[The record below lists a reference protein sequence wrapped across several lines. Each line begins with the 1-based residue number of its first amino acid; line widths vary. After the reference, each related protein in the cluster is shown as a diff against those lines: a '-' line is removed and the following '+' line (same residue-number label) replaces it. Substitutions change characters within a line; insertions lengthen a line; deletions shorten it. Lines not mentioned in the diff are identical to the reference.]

1 MGFLVNHDSVEA
13 QSLSGGALR
22 QRLVDTKQL
31 PGTAC
36 LFDRVTFDA
45 GTAMD
50 LAVDATAVIWG
61 QVLAGSATL
70 LTNDAPRPLA
80 ELDAFLLPPG
90 FTGTLRSDDGAELV
104 VLTVPDAAGLD
115 PDLASIG
122 SQPQFVDLSLEPL
135 LQSEHDERKR
145 IYMAS
150 KALFGTTAVAGE
162 IVIFPPGS
170 SGKNHHHTGAEHFQ
184 YIMRGTG
191 TAFQNEQPHRIRPG
205 DLVYKYEGER
215 HFVQNDPDTEMAFVE
230 FFVPGVWET
239 EWADPA
245 LACTW
250 APTGTSISG
259 ETPTREIAA
268 HTSDGTVYEDV

>member
-1 MGFLVNHDSVEA
+1 MGFIVNRDSVEA
-13 QSLSGGALR
+13 QSLTGGALR
-22 QRLVDTKQL
+22 QRLVDTNHV

-45 GTAMD
+45 GTGMD
-50 LAVDATAVIWG
+50 LAVEATAVLWG

-70 LTNDAPRPLA
+70 LTGDTERPLA

-90 FTGTLRSDDGAELV
+90 FTGTLRSEHGAELV
-104 VLTVPDAAGLD
+104 TLTVPDAAGLD
-115 PDLASIG
+115 PDLSSIG
-122 SQPQFVDLSLEPL
+122 SEAKFVDLSTEPL

-150 KALFGTTAVAGE
+150 KALFGTTALAGE

-170 SGKNHHHTGAEHFQ
+170 AGKNHHHTGTEHFQ
-184 YIMRGTG
+184 YIMRGSG
-191 TAFQNEQPHRIRPG
+191 TAFLDEAPHRVGAG
-205 DLVYKYEGER
+205 DLVYKHEGER
-215 HFVQNDPDTEMAFVE
+215 HFVQNDPDTELAFVE

-259 ETPTREIAA
+259 EDPTREIAA
-268 HTSDGTVYEDV
+268 HTSDGTVHEDV